1 MNDTGN
7 PAAAALAPFTLTGKV
22 ALITGA
28 ASGLGKATA
37 ALFLDVGASVVVADL
52 DAGGAKATA
61 AELGDKGP
69 TLGVGMDVSDE
80 TAVQAGFA
88 AAAEAFGGVDV
99 LVNNA
104 AYRGKA
110 NTMDMSVA
118 EWDIMHAVC
127 ARGSFLCLREAVKQ
141 MRGRGGGS
149 IVNVSSMSAQH
160 PTIFP
165 NMHYDSAKAGVDAIT
180 RLAAVEFAKDGIRV
194 NSVLPGGMATPG
206 PDKMRAAQ
214 AAGGAVIV
222 GPATIPG
229 RNPMGRIADPIEMA
243 RAILFLASDAA
254 SYVNGAELLVD
265 AGFTKG

>member
-1 MNDTGN
+1 MSD
-7 PAAAALAPFTLTGKV
+7 PQAALAAFTLTGKV
-22 ALITGA
+22 ALVTGA
-28 ASGLGKATA
+28 AQGLGRSIAE
-37 ALFLDVGASVVVADL
+37 LFLDVGASVVVADL
-52 DAGGAKATA
+52 NGDAAKAA
-61 AELGDKGP
+61 AEDLSTRGP
-69 TLGVGMDVSDE
+69 TLGVAMDVSDE

-88 AAAEAFGGVDV
+88 AAADRFGGIDV

-127 ARGSFLCLREAVKQ
+127 TRGSFLCLREAVKQ
-141 MRGRGGGS
+141 MRGRGGGAV
-149 IVNVSSMSAQH
+149 VNISSMSAQH

-180 RLAAVEFAKDGIRV
+180 RLAAVEFARDGIRV

-214 AAGGAVIV
+214 AAGGPAIE

-229 RNPMGRIADPIEMA
+229 RSVMGRIAQPVEMA
-243 RAILFLASDAA
+243 RAVLFLASDAA
-254 SYVNGAELLVD
+254 SYITGAELLVD
-265 AGFTKG
+265 GGFTKG

>member
-1 MNDTGN
+1 MSD
-7 PAAAALAPFTLTGKV
+7 PQAALAAFTLTGKV
-22 ALITGA
+22 ALVTGA
-28 ASGLGKATA
+28 AQGLGRSIAE
-37 ALFLDVGASVVVADL
+37 LFLDVGASVVVADL
-52 DAGGAKATA
+52 NGAAAKAA
-61 AELGDKGP
+61 AEDLSTRGP
-69 TLGVGMDVSDE
+69 TLGVAMDVSDE

-88 AAAEAFGGVDV
+88 AAADRFGGIDV

-127 ARGSFLCLREAVKQ
+127 SRGSFLCLREAVKQ
-141 MRGRGGGS
+141 MRGRGGGAV
-149 IVNVSSMSAQH
+149 VNISSMSAQH

-180 RLAAVEFAKDGIRV
+180 RLAAVEFARDGIRV

-214 AAGGAVIV
+214 AAGGPAIE

-229 RNPMGRIADPIEMA
+229 RSVMGRIAQPVEMA
-243 RAILFLASDAA
+243 RAVLFLASDAA
-254 SYVNGAELLVD
+254 SYITGAELLVD
-265 AGFTKG
+265 GGFTKG

>member
-1 MNDTGN
+1 MSD
-7 PAAAALAPFTLTGKV
+7 PQAALAAFTLTGKV
-22 ALITGA
+22 ALVTGA
-28 ASGLGKATA
+28 AQGLGRSIAE
-37 ALFLDVGASVVVADL
+37 LFLDVGASVVVADL
-52 DAGGAKATA
+52 NGDAAKAA
-61 AELGDKGP
+61 AEDLSTRGP
-69 TLGVGMDVSDE
+69 TLGVAMDVSDE

-88 AAAEAFGGVDV
+88 AAADRFGGIDV

-127 ARGSFLCLREAVKQ
+127 TRGSFLCLREAVEQ
-141 MRGRGGGS
+141 MRGRGGGAV
-149 IVNVSSMSAQH
+149 VNISSMSAQH

-180 RLAAVEFAKDGIRV
+180 RLAAVEFARDGIRV

-214 AAGGAVIV
+214 AAGGPAIE

-229 RNPMGRIADPIEMA
+229 RSVMGRIAQPVEMA
-243 RAILFLASDAA
+243 RAVLFLASDAA
-254 SYVNGAELLVD
+254 SYITGAELLVD
-265 AGFTKG
+265 GGFTKG

>member
-1 MNDTGN
+1 MSDYRQQ
-7 PAAAALAPFTLTGKV
+7 ALAPFQLNGKV

-37 ALFLDVGASVVVADL
+37 TLFLDVGASVIIADL
-52 DAGGAKATA
+52 NEEGAKATA
-61 AELGDKGP
+61 DELASRGP

-80 TAVQAGFA
+80 AAVKRGFA
-88 AAAEAFGGVDV
+88 AAAERFGGVDI

-118 EWDIMHAVC
+118 EWDIMHAVIG
-127 ARGSFLCLREAVKQ
+127 RGSFLCLREAVSQ

-149 IVNVSSMSAQH
+149 IVNISSMSAQH

-180 RLAAVEFAKDGIRV
+180 RLAAVEFAGDNIRV

-206 PDKMRAAQ
+206 PEKMRAAQ
-214 AAGGAVIV
+214 AAGGAVIA
-222 GPATIPG
+222 GPAVMPG
-229 RNPMGRIADPIEMA
+229 RSLMGRAADPIEMA
-243 RAILFLASDAA
+243 RAVLFLASDAG
-254 SYVNGAELLVD
+254 SYITGIELLVD
-265 AGFTKG
+265 AGFTKS

>member
-1 MNDTGN
+1 MTDTAN
-7 PAAAALAPFTLTGKV
+7 ALAPFTLTGKV
-22 ALITGA
+22 ALVTGA
-28 ASGLGKATA
+28 AQGLGRSIAE
-37 ALFLDVGASVVVADL
+37 LFLDVGASVVVADL
-52 DAGGAKATA
+52 NGDAAKAA
-61 AELGDKGP
+61 AEELAERGP
-69 TLGVGMDVSDE
+69 TLGVAMDVSDE
-80 TAVQAGFA
+80 AAVQAGFA
-88 AAAEAFGGVDV
+88 AAAERFGGVDV

-110 NTMDMSVA
+110 GTMDMSVA

-127 ARGSFLCLREAVKQ
+127 TRGSFLCLREAVKQ
-141 MRGRGGGS
+141 MRGRGGGAV
-149 IVNVSSMSAQH
+149 VNISSMSAQH

-214 AAGGAVIV
+214 AAGGAVIA
-222 GPATIPG
+222 GPALIPG
-229 RNPMGRIADPIEMA
+229 RNLLGRVAQPIEMA
-243 RAILFLASDAA
+243 RAVLFLASDAA
-254 SYVNGAELLVD
+254 SYITGAELLVD

>member
-1 MNDTGN
+1 MTDTAN
-7 PAAAALAPFTLTGKV
+7 ALAPFTLTGKV

-28 ASGLGKATA
+28 AQGLGRSIAE
-37 ALFLDVGASVVVADL
+37 LFLDVGASVVIADL
-52 DAGGAKATA
+52 NGDAAQAA
-61 AELGDKGP
+61 AEELAARGP
-69 TLGVGMDVSDE
+69 TLGVAMDVSDE
-80 TAVQAGFA
+80 AAVQAGFA
-88 AAAEAFGGVDV
+88 AAAERFGGVDV

-127 ARGSFLCLREAVKQ
+127 TRGSFLCLREAVKQ
-141 MRGRGGGS
+141 MRGRGGGAV
-149 IVNVSSMSAQH
+149 VNISSMSAQH

-214 AAGGAVIV
+214 AAGGPVIA
-222 GPATIPG
+222 GPALIPG
-229 RNPMGRIADPIEMA
+229 RSLMGRVAQPIEMA
-243 RAILFLASDAA
+243 RAVLFLASDAA
-254 SYVNGAELLVD
+254 SYITGAELLVD